1 MSNQCTLCG
10 ADPHD
15 CRKFALLVLNPIM
28 LANMAIEMSM
38 MQANTFTLPP
48 VHLLCVRFLHITR
61 KKEGVESE
69 DDVGGAQDISGSTS
83 AKIKLGD

>member
-15 CRKFALLVLNPIM
+15 CRKFALHVLNPIM

-48 VHLLCVRFLHITR
+48 VHYTLCPFLTHHT
-61 KKEGVESE
+61 KK
-69 DDVGGAQDISGSTS
+69 GGGRE
-83 AKIKLGD
+83 